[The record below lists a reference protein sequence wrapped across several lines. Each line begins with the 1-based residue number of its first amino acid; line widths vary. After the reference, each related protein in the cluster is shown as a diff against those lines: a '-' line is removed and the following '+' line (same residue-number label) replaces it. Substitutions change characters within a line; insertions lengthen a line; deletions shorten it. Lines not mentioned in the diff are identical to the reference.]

1 MMNGGGQTGVQNMR
15 IAVIGAGGVGG
26 GFGAALAKAGADVTF
41 VARGAHLAAM
51 REHGL
56 RVEGDRGET
65 LINPV
70 QATDDPA
77 SVGPVDIVLF
87 CVKLWDIESAGE
99 LIKPLIRQSLEAT
112 GDATGDARADAIGD
126 ARADAIGD
134 ARGTG
139 VIPLQNGIDA
149 GDRLLPILGSAHV
162 MAGTVSIS
170 ATIARPGVIRQTG
183 SFMSMAFGERDGRAS
198 PRAVAFH
205 ALCQTAGFDITLSQD
220 IAVPI
225 WQKFI
230 LLTAVSG
237 GTALTRLP
245 LGPLRDDPEVFWL
258 LESLMR
264 ETEAVG
270 RAEGVALP
278 KDAVDTQ
285 TATIRSTPPTARAS
299 MAVDLS
305 RGNRLELP
313 WLAGK
318 VVALGRKHG
327 IPTPVNATVFAALKP
342 YANGAPA

>member
-1 MMNGGGQTGVQNMR
+1 MR

-26 GFGAALAKAGADVTF
+26 GFGAAIAKAGGDVTF

-51 REHGL
+51 RENGL

-65 LINPV
+65 LIRPV

-77 SVGPVDIVLF
+77 SIGTVDIVLF

-99 LIKPLIRQSLEAT
+99 QIKPLIGPS
-112 GDATGDARADAIGD
+112 
-126 ARADAIGD
+126 
-134 ARGTG
+134 TG

-149 GDRLLPILGSAHV
+149 GDRLLPILGAGH
-162 MAGTVSIS
+162 MAGTVAIS
-170 ATIARPGVIRQTG
+170 ATIAQPGVIRQTG
-183 SFMSMAFGERDGRAS
+183 TFMSMAFGERDGRAT
-198 PRAVAFH
+198 PRAEAFL
-205 ALCQTAGFDITLSQD
+205 ALCQNAGFNVMLSDQ

-230 LLTAVSG
+230 LLTAMSG
-237 GTALTRLP
+237 GTAITRLP
-245 LGPLRDDPEVFWL
+245 IGRLRDDPDVFWL
-258 LESLMR
+258 FQSVMR

-270 RAEGVALP
+270 RAEGVPLP
-278 KDAVDTQ
+278 ADVVEKQ
-285 TATIRSTPPTARAS
+285 TASIKGLPAGGVAS

-318 VVALGRKHG
+318 VVELGRKHG
-327 IPTPVNATVFAALKP
+327 IPTPANAAIFAALKS
-342 YANGAPA
+342 YANGTPA